1 MKALL
6 IIGTIPLWPLLL
18 IMGIPYG
25 AMRCM
30 VRLQTGSWEL

>member
-1 MKALL
+1 MKALA

-18 IMGIPYG
+18 IVGVCYG

-30 VRLQTGSWEL
+30 VYLQTGSWTQ